1 MYRLVLKRTLHDRKL
16 PAVVPID
23 VRPVFVKGSE
33 NSPRKADYSK
43 KELKL
48 DKRWYNLKKYG
59 WFIK

>member
-43 KELKL
+43 KEPKQNIPCC
-48 DKRWYNLKKYG
+48 NLKKYG
-59 WFIK
+59 WFTK

>member
-1 MYRLVLKRTLHDRKL
+1 MYRLILKRTLHDRKL

-43 KELKL
+43 IEIKS

-59 WFIK
+59 WFTK